1 MTISDTP
8 TKTYCNCLA
17 QDRGLDPVGHG
28 GYFDDCLVLEA
39 PLPWKNDMYQTA
51 GTLPQALIDL
61 MALWLQDYHA
71 GKGYPHLPLL
81 IAPDK
86 GYSHDGYRRV
96 MLFTRP
102 SGAFARFDKV
112 EYLVPVDEVNALV
125 WALYQDRD
133 ALSRF
138 EAFRVPNADAIRD
151 ILVCTHGTVDA
162 ACSKFGYPLYKTL
175 RAHHADETL
184 RVWRV
189 SHFGGHV
196 FAPTLMDLP
205 TGYFWAYVG
214 RDQAAQI
221 VRQDGEV
228 AALRGHYRG
237 WAGVSAGFQQAADC
251 ELWQRHGWR
260 WFDFPRTAATVEQ
273 SDQAALVRLSYTD
286 DRVLSAE
293 VRVELT
299 GSIDTP
305 HSTNDAA
312 TYPYPQYR
320 VAAPS

>member
-61 MALWLQDYHA
+61 LALWLQDYHA

-86 GYSHDGYRRV
+86 SYSREGYRRV

-112 EYLVPVDEVNALV
+112 EYLVPIDEVNALV

-138 EAFRVPNADAIRD
+138 EGFRVPNADDIRD
-151 ILVCTHGTVDA
+151 LLVCTHGTVDA
-162 ACSKFGYPLYKTL
+162 ACSKFGYPLYRHL
-175 RAHHADETL
+175 RADYATETL

-196 FAPTLMDLP
+196 FAPTLMDMP
-205 TGYFWAYVG
+205 TGHYWAYVG
-214 RDQAAQI
+214 REQAAPI
-221 VRQDGEV
+221 IRREGEV

-237 WAGVSAGFQQAADC
+237 WAGVSAGFQQAAEC
-251 ELWQRHGWR
+251 ALWQRYGWR
-260 WFDFPRTAATVEQ
+260 WFVFPRTAASIEQ
-273 SDQAALVRLSYTD
+273 SKHAAVVRITHLD
-286 DRVLSAE
+286 GAE
-293 VRVELT
+293 QHTEVHIEVSK
-299 GSIDTP
+299 SISTP
-305 HSTNDAA
+305 HSTNDAS
-312 TYPYPQYR
+312 TYPYSQYR
-320 VAAPS
+320 VV